1 VTSAQRAARPPE
13 SEDARDA
20 LRCAREELIASVI
33 LAAGASSRMG
43 TPKALLDYRGETFL
57 DRLIRVLGTVTNP
70 VIVVLGYHAAEIL
83 QNTTRAGVRSA
94 AQSNPQFA
102 INPEPERG
110 QLSSLKTG
118 LAALPAE
125 AEGVAFIPMDCPAVR
140 EDTVARLA
148 QAFLV
153 RDRETLLVIPRHRD
167 DRGEHRGHP
176 VFAARPIAEEIL
188 ALPSGAQA
196 RDVIHRHIPRTQYL
210 DVYDP
215 GILTDVDDPAAYR
228 HLLESLP

>member
-1 VTSAQRAARPPE
+1 MTPQHR
-13 SEDARDA
+13 
-20 LRCAREELIASVI
+20 ARERAIAGII

-57 DRLIRVLGTVTNP
+57 DRLIRVLGAVTDP
-70 VIVVLGYHAAEIL
+70 AIVVLGYHVAQI
-83 QNTTRAGVRSA
+83 RAGVRSA
-94 AQSNPQFA
+94 AHSSARFV

-110 QLSSLKTG
+110 QLSSLQTG
-118 LAALPAE
+118 LAALPPE

-140 EDTVARLA
+140 EETVARLA
-148 QAFLV
+148 DAFLA
-153 RDRETLLVIPRHRD
+153 RDPATLLVIPRYRD
-167 DRGEHRGHP
+167 LHGQHSGVQPGVQRGHP
-176 VFAARPIAEEIL
+176 VFAARAIAAELL

-196 RDVIHRHIPRTQYL
+196 RDVIHGHIPRTQYV
-210 DVYDP
+210 DVDDP

>member
-1 VTSAQRAARPPE
+1 V
-13 SEDARDA
+13 
-20 LRCAREELIASVI
+20 IASVI

-70 VIVVLGYHAAEIL
+70 VIVVLGYHAAQI
-83 QNTTRAGVRSA
+83 QAGVRGQA
-94 AQSNPQFA
+94 TFVL
-102 INPEPERG
+102 NPEPERG

-118 LAALPAE
+118 LGALPPE

-153 RDRETLLVIPRHRD
+153 RDRETLLVIPRYRD
-167 DRGEHRGHP
+167 DRGEHPSEQRGHP
-176 VFAARPIAEEIL
+176 VFVGRPIAEEIL
-188 ALPSGAQA
+188 ALSTDAKA
-196 RDVIHRHIPRTQYL
+196 SDVIHGHIPRTQYV
-210 DVYDP
+210 DVNDP